1 MPAAIPT
8 ETAPQDVVHHTLAR
22 LHTWIDEVPPPKRR
36 LGKFIVVAAALH
48 FAAFFFILIDN
59 TRPELTHQSRTSVIF
74 DDAATHAAG
83 SPDNA
88 YWDGLT
94 DPRLY
99 VLPES
104 EGSQPSQ
111 MALPLDPGP
120 LQLQSVPLPSPAE
133 VGSFPLL
140 NQPLPTLTERVKE
153 ALRPS
158 RVPFAYQENP
168 APLVHATAWQWGD
181 ALASRAPA
189 AAPTLPSPVSD
200 TEINPTRLRVAV
212 APDGTVSDVLL
223 DESSKDPGLDQQA
236 TLAAL
241 KLRFQPTD
249 APGTAWGMVTV
260 AWYYTPKP
268 KEIAPPS
275 APLAP

>member
-1 MPAAIPT
+1 MSAAIPT
-8 ETAPQDVVHHTLAR
+8 ETAAQDVVHHTLAR
-22 LHTWIDEVPPPKRR
+22 LHTWIDEVPQPKRR
-36 LGKFIVVAAALH
+36 LGKFIVAAAALH
-48 FAAFFFILIDN
+48 LAAFFFILIDN
-59 TRPELTHQSRTSVIF
+59 TRPELTHQIRTSVIF
-74 DDAATHAAG
+74 DDATAGATGA
-83 SPDNA
+83 PRNA
-88 YWDGLT
+88 YWDRMT

-99 VLPES
+99 LLPES
-104 EGSQPSQ
+104 EGSQPPPI
-111 MALPLDPGP
+111 ALPLDPGP

-133 VGSFPLL
+133 VGNCPLL
-140 NQPLPTLTERVKE
+140 SQPLPTLTERVE
-153 ALRPS
+153 DALRPS
-158 RVPFAYQENP
+158 RQPFTYQEKP
-168 APLVHATAWQWGD
+168 TPIATTTVWQWGD
-181 ALASRAPA
+181 ALAGRAPA
-189 AAPTLPSPVSD
+189 SPPALPAPVSD

-249 APGTAWGMVTV
+249 APGTVWGMVTV

-268 KEIAPPS
+268 KAVAPPS